1 MRKILIAGNWKM
13 YKTVEESVAFAKRL
27 RQELPETEGIT
38 VAICP
43 PFTSLSSVSE
53 ILRGSQIALGAQ
65 DVHFEEEGAFTGEVS
80 PKMLVA
86 AGCRYV
92 IIGHSERRAYFSE
105 TNALIHQKLRASL
118 RSGLT
123 PILCVGERL
132 EEREKG
138 KTFEVVENHMSVLK
152 GIEKEEVKKV
162 VMAYEPVWAIGTG
175 KTATPAQAQE
185 VHVVLRKLLQ
195 TFYDAEVSQSTRI
208 LYGGSVKPE
217 NSEAL
222 VREADIDGALVG
234 GASLEVPSF
243 IKIIQGA
250 QSKIKSGVQ

>member
-1 MRKILIAGNWKM
+1 MRRILIAGNWKM

-27 RQELPETEGIT
+27 RQELPKTDGIE

-43 PFTSLSSVSE
+43 PFTALASVAEVLRASE
-53 ILRGSQIALGAQ
+53 IGLGAQ

-80 PKMLVA
+80 PKMLKNT
-86 AGCRYV
+86 GCRYV
-92 IIGHSERRAYFSE
+92 LIGHSERRAYFSE
-105 TNALIHQKLRASL
+105 TNALIHQKLRAAL
-118 RSGLT
+118 RGGLT
-123 PILCVGERL
+123 PVLCVGERL

-138 KTFEVVENHMSVLK
+138 KTTEVVENHMSVLK
-152 GIEKEEVKKV
+152 GIEKEEAKKV
-162 VMAYEPVWAIGTG
+162 VIAYEPVWAIGTG

-185 VHVVLRKLLQ
+185 VHLYIRKLLQ
-195 TFYDAEVSQSTRI
+195 ALYGGEMANATRI

-222 VREADIDGALVG
+222 VREPDIDGALVG
-234 GASLEVPSF
+234 GASLDVASF

-250 QSKIKSGVQ
+250 QPKIKVGLQ